1 MEANK
6 WKPGQSGNPTGRP
19 RKLPIT
25 DRYATIAELPVPDYL
40 LAALKLS
47 EAEKQ
52 EIKTY
57 GDALALNQFRS
68 AIKGKTEA
76 AREIADRLEGRA
88 RQALEVSGPEGK
100 PIDVTF
106 MSEEQ
111 LDARINELLAVLQRE
126 KPK

>member
-6 WKPGQSGNPTGRP
+6 WKPGQSGNPSGRP

-25 DRYATIAELPVPDYL
+25 DRYGVIAELPVPDYL
-40 LAALKLS
+40 LTALKLS
-47 EAEKQ
+47 EAERR

-57 GDALALNQFRS
+57 GDALALNQFRA

-88 RQALEVSGPEGK
+88 RQAVEVSGPEGK

-106 MSEEQ
+106 MSAEQ
-111 LDARINELLAVLQRE
+111 LDARINELLAIVQRE